1 MTTYTAISN
10 TLVAVGAK
18 PFASTIQ
25 ALRDN
30 PIAIA
35 EGAPGAPVNQAAW
48 HPFNMT
54 AVGDGATG
62 VIWSFPVDGA
72 VSLVTSPDFIDGYEY
87 AFRFD
92 QVRASS
98 GSSNSFRV
106 NFFREIESAYS
117 GAQILTPVIFSS
129 TLSFSGSAEFIEA
142 RTLKRF
148 HHANVMAAVDGD
160 NRTGVEFSLFQ
171 AAEQRANVANPDTLF
186 QVRHGVPE
194 KILRV
199 QFSLFSGNIG
209 GSGTTGQIYMF
220 KRRVFK

>member
-72 VSLVTSPDFIDGYEY
+72 VLTITSPDFIDGYEY

-92 QVRASS
+92 QVRCSTSAGAS
-98 GSSNSFRV
+98 FIV
-106 NFFREIESAYS
+106 DFFREIGSAYS
-117 GAQILTPVIFSS
+117 GGQNILSISLTN
-129 TLSFSGSAEFIEA
+129 SFSGSAEFIEA

-148 HHANVMAAVDGD
+148 HHANVLATLDGG
-160 NRTGVEFSLFQ
+160 NTTGVGFSLFQ
-171 AAEQRANVANPDTLF
+171 ASVQRTNVANPDTLL

-199 QFSLFSGNIG
+199 RFFLGSPGNIT

>member
-1 MTTYTAISN
+1 MTTYTSISN

-54 AVGDGATG
+54 SVGDGATG

-72 VSLVTSPDFIDGYEY
+72 VSVITSPDFIDGYEY

-92 QVRASS
+92 QVR
-98 GSSNSFRV
+98 GSLNAFVNFTV
-106 NFFREIESAYS
+106 NFFREIGSAYS
-117 GAQILTPVIFSS
+117 GAQNLFTVSIIS
-129 TLSFSGSAEFIEA
+129 TQSFSGSAEFIEA

-148 HHANVMAAVDGD
+148 HHANVMATLDGA
-160 NRTGVEFSLFQ
+160 NGIGSQFSLFQ
-171 AAEQRANVANPDTLF
+171 AALQRTNVADPDTLL

-199 QFSLFSGNIG
+199 QFSLNGGNIS